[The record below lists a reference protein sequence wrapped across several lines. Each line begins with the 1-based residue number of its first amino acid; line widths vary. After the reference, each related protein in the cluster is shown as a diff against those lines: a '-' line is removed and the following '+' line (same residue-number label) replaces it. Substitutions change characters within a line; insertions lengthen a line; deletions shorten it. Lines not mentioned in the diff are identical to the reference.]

1 MKYIVTFF
9 WSFILGQIVYYLG
22 SSLTRAQYDLVG
34 GTILAFVITIV
45 VAIVARIM
53 ESVQGDSSQA
63 QPSNKAHS

>member
-45 VAIVARIM
+45 VALVA
-53 ESVQGDSSQA
+53 SKPTAPKLKQA
-63 QPSNKAHS
+63 KKHIPNSLYQ

>member
-9 WSFILGQIVYYLG
+9 WSFILGQIVYYQG

-34 GTILAFVITIV
+34 ATILALVITIV

-53 ESVQGDSSQA
+53 ESVQGDSSKAQA
-63 QPSNKAHS
+63 SNKAHS

>member
-9 WSFILGQIVYYLG
+9 WSLILGQIVYYLG

-45 VAIVARIM
+45 VAVVARIM

-63 QPSNKAHS
+63 QASKEAHS